1 MLHALR
7 EADVEKSEKRE
18 EEVRPVQFIDFR
30 LSCFVGQAVGILDFD
45 MCRLHCKMKNSMVFS
60 CLETCA
66 KKHGNPLASVSS
78 QLLPCVQPQALT
90 LQKRVKELEAR
101 ICVYSFLLNERHL
114 AEAMALSRPLSWR
127 HLFIFPRQPT
137 RWDSIR

>member
-78 QLLPCVQPQALT
+78 QLLPYVQPQAMT

-101 ICVYSFLLNERHL
+101 TSFFFPLNQRQL
-114 AEAMALSRPLSWR
+114 AEAMALMVNHSYCHP
-127 HLFIFPRQPT
+127 
-137 RWDSIR
+137 